1 MTRDEQQRYV
11 KRWIETGRLVEEIRW
26 RELQNL
32 DDGRAREA
40 SRGLIEAAMLVPLP
54 VQRRRWSGL
63 IAQQD
68 LLHRRKQ
75 P

>member
-40 SRGLIEAAMLVPLP
+40 SRSLIEAALLVPLP
-54 VQRRRWSGL
+54 AQRRRWSGL
-63 IAQQD
+63 IEQQD